1 MAEFM
6 KLREE
11 VEKKG
16 LAAKAAGQKHVAREE
31 MCKLIT
37 AYAASEAK
45 WVKFTEAG
53 VGGNCGIPQ
62 QVANQLK
69 QVHTGTEQTR
79 EKICAAGPAG
89 PAAAAPS
96 LSEALGTT
104 RLATP
109 DSSKAAGNGTLDTL
123 MGPAVRQ

>member
-6 KLREE
+6 NLREE

-16 LAAKAAGQKHVAREE
+16 LAAKAAGQKHAPREE

-53 VGGNCGIPQ
+53 VGGNCGIPP
-62 QVANQLK
+62 QVA
-69 QVHTGTEQTR
+69 T
-79 EKICAAGPAG
+79 
-89 PAAAAPS
+89 S
-96 LSEALGTT
+96 
-104 RLATP
+104 
-109 DSSKAAGNGTLDTL
+109 
-123 MGPAVRQ
+123 